1 MKKWMSILT
10 VVALSIMVAPV
21 MGQEK
26 QNEATAE
33 ADPVKA
39 AKAQKKRAKIDEI
52 AAGSLNKLFTASP
65 KAKRLFEQAQ
75 GYAVFD
81 NTKISFGLT
90 GGGGSGVAVDRATGN
105 RTYMKMGTGG
115 VGFGIGAQVY
125 QVIFLFQDQV
135 MFQGFID
142 KGWKADASANA
153 VAGTAGAN
161 AETTFVNGVAVFQLT
176 EAGLMLQADIAGTRY
191 WKSKKLNIN

>member
-1 MKKWMSILT
+1 MRKLFS
-10 VVALSIMVAPV
+10 VLSIAALVLAVVPV
-21 MGQEK
+21 LAEDQEAK
-26 QNEATAE
+26 QV
-33 ADPVKA
+33 DPVKA

-52 AAGSLNKLFTASP
+52 AAGALDKLFEARP
-65 KAKRLFEQAQ
+65 KARRLFEQSY

-90 GGGGSGVAVDRATGN
+90 GGGGSGVAVNQGTGA

-115 VGFGIGAQVY
+115 VGLGLGAQVY

-161 AETTFVNGVAVFQLT
+161 AETTFVNGMAVFQIT

-191 WKSKKLNIN
+191 WKSKKLNTN

>member
-21 MGQEK
+21 MGQEE

-33 ADPVKA
+33 VDPVKA

-52 AAGSLNKLFTASP
+52 AAGSLDKLFAASP
-65 KAKRLFEQAQ
+65 KAKRLFEQAH

-90 GGGGSGVAVDRATGN
+90 GGGGSGVAIDRRTGN

-115 VGFGIGAQVY
+115 VGLGLGAQVY

-142 KGWKADASANA
+142 KGWKADATANA

-161 AETTFVNGVAVFQLT
+161 AETTFVNGMAVFQLT

-191 WKSKKLNIN
+191 WKSKKLNTN